1 MLKSVMPVPSRVL
14 VPEVLPAVMPQLPAV
29 PEFLPAAPAAPV
41 LPSRVPADLPAE
53 GRRELA
59 AALAGPLPG
68 AQRKAPGKTVLPDD
82 GSPLAWDDAE
92 MTRFLGFLRSMSDRR
107 DPRGRRLPL
116 DYLVAVAVAA
126 GAAGDDSAEGAAAWA
141 ASAPARLLHRLGA
154 PRDAA
159 GRPRRPDASAFS
171 RVLGDPRHAQ
181 QADDVLCAWT
191 AARARDLRPGMRR
204 HLRAG
209 GRALRGAARGG
220 RAPMLLSGLWDDGTT
235 AAQLPVHGKT
245 NEIPVF
251 RDLLDKIPAGDLKDA
266 VISADQMHTQR
277 KHAEKIQAAGGF
289 FIFTIGDNQEKLSGA
304 ADALPWRAFAGQ
316 AWTVDRGH
324 GRIDVRTIKALP
336 PTGQILR
343 KWPEVRQVFLAERYS
358 YGTGGELLGA
368 VAVLGI
374 TSLPP
379 DQAGAADL
387 LAYLRGHWAIEMH
400 HYVRDVVFGE
410 DGSRAAAAHQAFAA
424 IRNAVT
430 GAFRLLRV
438 PGIAAQLRAS
448 RRDPYRL
455 PLQLLGLAAL
465 PRHPPDTTPRHG
477 RDQTG
482 PTAGSRHNR
491 NAVTS
496 AKEDSTISRLHEK
509 GLCRH
514 PALGAWPAAIS
525 DECAHSS

>member
-1 MLKSVMPVPSRVL
+1 MPVPSRVL

-41 LPSRVPADLPAE
+41 PPSRVPADLPAE

-387 LAYLRGHWAIEMH
+387 LAYLRGHWAIEVH

>member
-1 MLKSVMPVPSRVL
+1 MLKSAMPVPSRVL
-14 VPEVLPAVMPQLPAV
+14 APDVLPAVMPQLPAV

-68 AQRKAPGKTVLPDD
+68 AQRKAPGKTILPGDD
-82 GSPLAWDDAE
+82 SPLAWDDAE
-92 MTRFLGFLRSMSDRR
+92 LARFCGFLRSMSDRR
-107 DPRGRRLPL
+107 DHRGRRLPL
-116 DYLVAVAVAA
+116 DYLAAIAVAA

-181 QADDVLCAWT
+181 QVDDVLCAWT
-191 AARARDLRPGMRR
+191 AARARDLRPGIRR
-204 HLRAG
+204 HLRVDG
-209 GRALRGAARGG
+209 KALRGAARGG

-251 RDLLDKIPAGDLKDA
+251 RDLLEKIPAGDLEDA

-277 KHAEKIQAAGGF
+277 KHAKAIHAAGAF
-289 FIFTIGDNQEKLSGA
+289 FIFTIGGNQEKLFDA
-304 ADALPWRAFAGQ
+304 ADALPWRAFAGE

-324 GRIDVRTIKALP
+324 GRIDARTIKTLP
-336 PTGQILR
+336 PTREIRRLF
-343 KWPEVRQVFLAERYS
+343 PHVTQVFLVERYS
-358 YGTGGELLGA
+358 YGTDGEILGS

-400 HYVRDVVFGE
+400 HYVRSPGVP
-410 DGSRAAAAHQAFAA
+410 RAVA
-424 IRNAVT
+424 
-430 GAFRLLRV
+430 
-438 PGIAAQLRAS
+438 
-448 RRDPYRL
+448 
-455 PLQLLGLAAL
+455 
-465 PRHPPDTTPRHG
+465 
-477 RDQTG
+477 
-482 PTAGSRHNR
+482 
-491 NAVTS
+491 
-496 AKEDSTISRLHEK
+496 
-509 GLCRH
+509 
-514 PALGAWPAAIS
+514 
-525 DECAHSS
+525 